1 MLPLSSGSP
10 STAPVSARHRLPAN
24 LHRPRHNYK
33 GFGRVLRPGT
43 ARPGRECKVERTAS
57 LRTASLRTAAFR
69 HSKLREAALTVV
81 ATALLGSVAWA
92 APQVLRDDPRV
103 TLGAL
108 GAQAARLVPGLAPAG
123 SSGETPVLIDCP

>member
-1 MLPLSSGSP
+1 MHC
-10 STAPVSARHRLPAN
+10 APTRLPVN
-24 LHRPRHNYK
+24 LHRPRGSHR
-33 GFGRVLRPGT
+33 GFGLVVRQGQ
-43 ARPGRECKVERTAS
+43 ARPGRACNEKVKRAAS
-57 LRTASLRTAAFR
+57 LQKAALRR
-69 HSKLREAALTVV
+69 SRLREAALTVV

-103 TLGAL
+103 TLGDL

>member
-33 GFGRVLRPGT
+33 GFGRVLRPST
-43 ARPGRECKVERTAS
+43 ARPGRECKVE
-57 LRTASLRTAAFR
+57 RTAAFR

-103 TLGAL
+103 TLGDL